1 MLYSI
6 IVRNDYF
13 ILDLA
18 AMKKLNPQLV
28 LASLLGV
35 FLSLG
40 LGFLTSNVT
49 RDAIPT
55 WYANLEKPFFSPPNW
70 IFGPVWALLY
80 TLMGIAIG
88 RVWFYGKRHFWGK
101 TAIYYFMVQLI
112 FNGLWSLVFFGLK
125 NPLLSFIIILI
136 LCVLIQRSIF
146 WFHLIDRKAS
156 FMLYPYFAW
165 VSFATILNGAILYL
179 N

>member
-13 ILDLA
+13 ILDLL

-35 FLSLG
+35 LLSLG

-70 IFGPVWALLY
+70 IFGPVW
-80 TLMGIAIG
+80 T
-88 RVWFYGKRHFWGK
+88 
-101 TAIYYFMVQLI
+101 
-112 FNGLWSLVFFGLK
+112 
-125 NPLLSFIIILI
+125 
-136 LCVLIQRSIF
+136 
-146 WFHLIDRKAS
+146 
-156 FMLYPYFAW
+156 
-165 VSFATILNGAILYL
+165 ILYL
-179 N
+179 MMAIAIWFFWHSKNRDKNTLYIYIIHLIQKVGLIPAVMKSKKKLKS